1 MGYVSLGDSLVTV
14 DAADYSKAP
23 WDLRIN
29 GSEGRA
35 FLGSNDIKLEYWD
48 GKTEHWTNE
57 GQSGS
62 GMDIAVQ
69 EIVAWLEN
77 ETVFEYDPAESVHV
91 LEAIAAFHASHK
103 KNSAWVELPL
113 TGNDLEIGIRSG

>member
-1 MGYVSLGDSLVTV
+1 MTQILQNDDLPNGWILTTIGELCTV
-14 DAADYSKAP
+14 KSGGTPSRSKP
-23 WDLRIN
+23 
-29 GSEGRA
+29 
-35 FLGSNDIKLEYWD
+35 EYWN
-48 GKTEHWTNE
+48 GKIENWTNKD
-57 GQSGS
+57 QSGS